1 MVTTEKKDLLSDQQK
16 YKIAEPHDLSPR
28 NKWLRDYYFLG
39 VKREWNNEYMPFTTG
54 IPGDR
59 QFAESDYYIV
69 PEIYFYLGNKSRGIY
84 SSSLSLM
91 AEKVELS
98 KDFWSKSLPE
108 RRIIFFEKVILDKI
122 PQEII
127 GPELLAGGRFNTQM
141 SKCLNEKEQK
151 IYEKQNLKGRHSVY
165 NYHNHGFGNA
175 GATAGHLIP
184 NYDYI
189 IKNGFKKVHNEATER
204 YNLLNQKEKKGP
216 LGDELRA
223 IIQASEIPRKLAKRY
238 AEECRR
244 LANGSNDETR
254 KHELIQMA
262 NNLEIV
268 PWEPAQTFW
277 QAVQSFWLIHMLVM
291 SEESYPGPGLS
302 FGRTD
307 QHLWDLYK
315 KDVIDERNIT
325 KDFAKDILGSFWFH
339 CNTAYDAQMR
349 VGNNG
354 ITAGFGQLM
363 TLSGCGANGE
373 DLTNELTYTI
383 LEIVDE
389 WSPILEPKPNVRL
402 HRNSPDK
409 LLNIIVDMITKSQ
422 GAPFLLNFDE
432 RSIAGMIRE
441 GIPKEDAWD
450 YACVGCLEN
459 TMQGN
464 DRSGTVNCN
473 PNLVKSILLTL
484 NNGKSANQ
492 NQNVLMLHP
501 KEGKPVQIGL
511 KTGLAEDFKTWEEF
525 WNAWVKQ
532 IKFQIKYTVGIYNI
546 SEEFRAK
553 WLPTPYLS
561 TMVKGCIDRGL
572 DVRNGGPDIRFVT
585 IEGVG
590 FATLV
595 DSLLAIKKFVY
606 DEKKFTIAELK
617 EAMENDF
624 NGKKEWEI
632 MQSLLKNRAPKYG
645 NDNDEADKLAYK
657 VMEIWSQ
664 ECFKYKTPTNF
675 QFRPGMLSWNYWAG
689 EDAGFT
695 PATPDGRN
703 TGQFLSNAISPTN
716 GADVQGPT
724 AVTNSVG
731 TVLGGKDKNGNYIN
745 LLPNGASHTL
755 TFNPSLLRN
764 PELKDKFKAYLKG
777 YIENGGTALQINILD
792 AKMLKDAQINP
803 EGYQNLLVRITG
815 YNAYFVSIGKEL
827 QDEII
832 AREMHNM

>member
-1 MVTTEKKDLLSDQQK
+1 MVTTENKDSSSKQQI

-54 IPGDR
+54 LPNDR

-69 PEIYFYLGNKSRGIY
+69 PEIYFYLGNKSRGIF

-91 AEKVELS
+91 AETVELP
-98 KDFWSKSLPE
+98 KDFWTKSLPE
-108 RRIIFFEKVILDKI
+108 RRIIFFEKVMLDKI

-127 GPELLAGGRFNTQM
+127 GPELLAGGRFNTQL

-151 IYEKQNLKGRHSVY
+151 IFDKLNLNARTSVFK
-165 NYHNHGFGNA
+165 YHNHGFGNA
-175 GATAGHLIP
+175 GAAAGHLIP
-184 NYDYI
+184 DYDYI
-189 IKNGFKKVHNEATER
+189 IKNGFKAVYNEALER
-204 YNLLNQKEKKGP
+204 YNKLSEKEKKGL

-223 IIQASEIPRKLAKRY
+223 IIQASEIPRKLAEKY
-238 AEECRR
+238 ADECRR
-244 LANGSNDETR
+244 LANESNDETR
-254 KHELIQMA
+254 KQELNQMA
-262 NNLEIV
+262 KNLEIV

-277 QAVQSFWLIHMLVM
+277 QAVQSLWLIHMLVM

-307 QHLWDLYK
+307 QHLWNLYR
-315 KDVIDERNIT
+315 KDVIDEKIIT
-325 KDFAKDILGSFWFH
+325 KDFAKEILGSFWFH

-349 VGNNG
+349 VGNQG

-363 TLSGCGANGE
+363 TLSGCGPNGE
-373 DLTNELTYTI
+373 DLTNELTYTL
-383 LEIVDE
+383 LEVIDE

-402 HRNSPDK
+402 HRNSPEK
-409 LLNIIVDMITKSQ
+409 LLDIVVDMITKSQ

-441 GIPKEDAWD
+441 GIPKEDAWN

-473 PNLVKSILLTL
+473 PNLVKSVLLTL

-492 NQNVLMLHP
+492 NQNVIMLHP
-501 KEGKPVQIGL
+501 KEEKPIQMGL
-511 KTGLAEDFKTWEEF
+511 KTGLAENFTTWEEF

-532 IKFQIKYTVGIYNI
+532 IKFQIKYTVETYNI
-546 SEEFRAK
+546 SEELRAN
-553 WLPTPYLS
+553 WIPTPYLS
-561 TMVKGCIDRGL
+561 AMVKGCISQGL
-572 DVRNGGPDIRFVT
+572 DVRNGGPEIRFVT

-624 NGKKEWEI
+624 KGKKEWEI
-632 MQSLLKNRAPKYG
+632 M
-645 NDNDEADKLAYK
+645 
-657 VMEIWSQ
+657 
-664 ECFKYKTPTNF
+664 
-675 QFRPGMLSWNYWAG
+675 
-689 EDAGFT
+689 
-695 PATPDGRN
+695 
-703 TGQFLSNAISPTN
+703 
-716 GADVQGPT
+716 
-724 AVTNSVG
+724 
-731 TVLGGKDKNGNYIN
+731 
-745 LLPNGASHTL
+745 
-755 TFNPSLLRN
+755 
-764 PELKDKFKAYLKG
+764 
-777 YIENGGTALQINILD
+777 
-792 AKMLKDAQINP
+792 
-803 EGYQNLLVRITG
+803 
-815 YNAYFVSIGKEL
+815 
-827 QDEII
+827 
-832 AREMHNM
+832 